1 MLKVDEKF
9 WKEVRCTNCRRL
21 LAMEYIYSGRIMIKC
36 RCGEMN
42 TITYK
47 TPNSLIKKLNN
58 NEEMIFNR
66 EKTMSRKGGEK
77 T

>member
-1 MLKVDEKF
+1 MLKIDDKF
-9 WKEVRCTNCRRL
+9 YKEIRCTACRRL

-47 TPNSLIKKLNN
+47 TPTRLIKKLNTD
-58 NEEMIFNR
+58 EMIFD
-66 EKTMSRKGGEK
+66 RKPKEE
-77 T
+77 

>member
-1 MLKVDEKF
+1 
-9 WKEVRCTNCRRL
+9 
-21 LAMEYIYSGRIMIKC
+21 MIKC

-47 TPNSLIKKLNN
+47 TPNSLIKKLHND
-58 NEEMIFNR
+58 EMIFNR
-66 EKTMSRKGGEK
+66 EKNMKKNGGEK

>member
-1 MLKVDEKF
+1 MLTIDDQF

-47 TPNSLIKKLNN
+47 TPNSLIKKLHND
-58 NEEMIFNR
+58 EMIFNR
-66 EKTMSRKGGEK
+66 EKNMKKNGGEK